1 MANSFDYG
9 LSLIPST
16 ATSVSGTTLDTS
28 ITSPVLISTISLDTV
43 TPTVEGSSITTQ
55 NISSIGLVNVQNN
68 NEACGRFL
76 IPVITSSTNV
86 VSFAEIYYTSA
97 GYDLAG
103 INFTATLK
111 VLGI

>member
-68 NEACGRFL
+68 NEVCGRFL
-76 IPVITSSTNV
+76 IPVITSTNV